1 MYIIVFVDTKNRRLQ
16 MTNLTELETAMVEK
30 MGAESSYE
38 DAECTKCDNT
48 CFLALHEMGDP
59 RVARGVFAS
68 LSQKGLTF
76 TWDNSDNGDPRFN
89 TLYGL
94 TDDGIDV
101 YFNLIKGKGE

>member
-1 MYIIVFVDTKNRRLQ
+1 MKQVIS
-16 MTNLTELETAMVEK
+16 TAEVQALKKE
-30 MGAESSYE
+30 GF
-38 DAECTKCDNT
+38 TKCDNT

-76 TWDNSDNGDPRFN
+76 TWDNSSNGDPRFN